1 VTSSALVNLSL
12 ANFTPGTAAQVWRL
26 SSTNAIQRQADA
38 AVSGGAISATLP
50 AQSITLFVVPR
61 SGGGGTPTLSIG
73 DVSVAEGSSGSTSV
87 SFVVSLSQA
96 ASSTVSVGYATANGT
111 ATAGSDYTATSGTLS
126 FTAGETSK
134 VVTVP
139 VLGDTTIEANE
150 TFTVNLSGA
159 SGATIADSQSV
170 GTILND
176 DSPRLSIADLTVAEG
191 QSGTTTA
198 TFVVT
203 LSPASPSP
211 ASVTYTTANGTAV
224 APGDYAA
231 LSGNLTF
238 SAGQTSRTIAVS
250 VVGDTVVEPN
260 ETFFVNLSG
269 ASGATIGDAQ
279 AVGTITND
287 DGSTPGSVPVV
298 WTGAGG
304 VRVTSNSL
312 TKTASTGWGNA
323 GAVSSQSISG
333 DGFTEVTAA
342 LNGSYYRMFGLS
354 NGDSSRHYSDID
366 FAICLCASQLRVYE
380 AGTLRGSFG
389 TFGTGD
395 RLRVTVTGATVRY
408 SRNGTTFYTSTRS
421 PVRPLLVDSALYS
434 AGATISNAMIAGA
447 P

>member
-1 VTSSALVNLSL
+1 
-12 ANFTPGTAAQVWRL
+12 
-26 SSTNAIQRQADA
+26 
-38 AVSGGAISATLP
+38 
-50 AQSITLFVVPR
+50 
-61 SGGGGTPTLSIG
+61 
-73 DVSVAEGSSGSTSV
+73 VAEGNSGATSV

-111 ATAGSDYTATSGTLS
+111 AAAGSDYTATSGTLS
-126 FTAGETSK
+126 FTAGQTSR

-139 VLGDTTIEANE
+139 VLGDATIEADE
-150 TFTVNLSGA
+150 TFNVNLSSA
-159 SGATIADSQSV
+159 AGATIADGQGV
-170 GTILND
+170 GTIRND
-176 DSPRLSIADLTVAEG
+176 DSPRLSISDVAVGEG

-211 ASVTYTTANGTAV
+211 ASVTYTTANGTAA

-238 SAGQTSRTIAVS
+238 SAGQTSRTVAVS
-250 VVGDTVVEPN
+250 VVGDTVVEPT

-269 ASGATIGDAQ
+269 ASGATIADSQG
-279 AVGTITND
+279 VGTITND
-287 DGSTPGSVPVV
+287 DGSTPGAVAVV
-298 WTGAGG
+298 WTAAVG
-304 VRVTSNSL
+304 VRVTGNSL
-312 TKTASTGWGNA
+312 AKTASTGWGNA

-342 LNGSYYRMFGLS
+342 VNGSYYRMFGLS
-354 NGDSSRHYSDID
+354 NGDSNRQYSDID

-380 AGTLRGSFG
+380 AGTLRG
-389 TFGTGD
+389 TFGAFSTGD

-408 SRNGTTFYTSTRS
+408 SRNGVTFYTSTRS
-421 PVRPLLVDSALYS
+421 PSRPLLVDSALYS
-434 AGATISNAMIAGA
+434 LGATISNAMIAGA